1 LAFETVHHIEDDDDD
16 DQESIEDDIALITRR
31 LRSFLS
37 KVKMRYSIWMMNPTQ
52 PLMSCMM
59 LLNLYMMN
67 LKN

>member
-1 LAFETVHHIEDDDDD
+1 LAFEAVHHIKDDDD
-16 DQESIEDDIALITRR
+16 DQESIEEYIALITRR

-37 KVKMRYSIWMMNPTQ
+37 KVKMRYNIWMMNLNL

-67 LKN
+67 LKI

>member
-1 LAFETVHHIEDDDDD
+1 LAFETVYHIEDDDD
-16 DQESIEDDIALITRR
+16 DQESIKEDVALITRR

-37 KVKMRYSIWMMNPTQ
+37 KVKMRYNIWMMNLTL

-59 LLNLYMMN
+59 LLNLYVMN

>member
-1 LAFETVHHIEDDDDD
+1 MSYNNDDD
-16 DQESIEDDIALITRR
+16 DQESIEEDIALITRR

-37 KVKMRYSIWMMNPTQ
+37 KVKMRYSICMMNPTL

>member
-1 LAFETVHHIEDDDDD
+1 LAFEAVHHIEDDDDD
-16 DQESIEDDIALITRR
+16 QESIEEDIALITRR

-37 KVKMRYSIWMMNPTQ
+37 KVKMRYNIWMMNLIL

-67 LKN
+67 LKI